1 MPTSCKRRLYI
12 RTVCLRRGNT
22 IFIGFFREA
31 SRVIASGLARW
42 RRFCNAMLR
51 FSAHA
56 RSRHLFEFVSLASTL
71 YGTQPFTAHSPSAS
85 GLSSHQAHSI
95 QASPLFLNLTL
106 SSKSRHLTTCDCAS
120 LPRVLSA
127 QVAVALLPQDFPSQ
141 PISPFALRALQS
153 RLSTSPVT
161 SPLGNIACI

>member
-1 MPTSCKRRLYI
+1 MAHRECPRLASTSIYTNCVPSTRQHDFYRL
-12 RTVCLRRGNT
+12 
-22 IFIGFFREA
+22 FRAA

-42 RRFCNAMLR
+42 RRFSNAMLR

-56 RSRHLFEFVSLASTL
+56 RSRHPSEFVSLASIL

-85 GLSSHQAHSI
+85 GLSSHQAHST

-120 LPRVLSA
+120 LPRVPSA
-127 QVAVALLPQDFPSQ
+127 QVAVALFF
-141 PISPFALRALQS
+141 SPTTSLRNRS
-153 RLSTSPVT
+153 RRSRSGPCNR
-161 SPLGNIACI
+161 G